1 MSLAR
6 FREHSATLGITVD
19 VRQMDHTT
27 HTAEDAAAAVGCA
40 VGAIVKSLV
49 FLVDSQPCLVLVS
62 GSNRVDTAML
72 SAALGSPASMA
83 DAKTVKSASG
93 YSIGGVPPFG
103 HPTALRTVMDRDLLA
118 HHEVWAAAGAATAVF
133 PMESARLAK
142 ITAAEVVQL
151 A

>member
-6 FREHSATLGITVD
+6 FREHSATLGITVE

-49 FLVDSQPCLVLVS
+49 FLVDDQPCLVLVS

-72 SAALGSPASMA
+72 GAALGGTATMA
-83 DAKTVKSASG
+83 DAKTVKSVSG

-103 HPTALRTVMDRDLLA
+103 HPTALRTAMDRDLLT
-118 HHEVWAAAGAATAVF
+118 HQEVWAAAGAATAVF
-133 PMESARLAK
+133 AIASARLAT
-142 ITAAEVVQL
+142 ITAAEVIQL
-151 A
+151 V

>member
-6 FREHSATLGITVD
+6 FRQHSAELGISVD
-19 VRQMDHTT
+19 VREMDHTT

-72 SAALGSPASMA
+72 GAALGGAVCMA

-103 HPTALRTVMDRDLLA
+103 HPTPMRTVMDQDLLT
-118 HHEVWAAAGAATAVF
+118 HHEVWAAAGAATTVF
-133 PMESARLAK
+133 PMESARLAE
-142 ITAAEVVQL
+142 ITSAEVVRL

>member
-6 FREHSATLGITVD
+6 FRQHSAELGITVD
-19 VRQMDHTT
+19 VREMDHTT

-49 FLVDSQPCLVLVS
+49 FLVDSLPCLVLVS

-72 SAALGSPASMA
+72 SAALGGPARMA

-103 HPTALRTVMDRDLLA
+103 HPVPMRTVMDQDLLT
-118 HHEVWAAAGAATAVF
+118 HREVWAAAGAATTVF
-133 PMESARLAK
+133 AMDSARLAE
-142 ITAAEVVQL
+142 ITSAEVVQL

>member
-6 FREHSATLGITVD
+6 FREHSAKLGITVE
-19 VRQMDHTT
+19 VHQMDHTT

-49 FLVDSQPCLVLVS
+49 FLVDAQPCLVLVS

-72 SAALGSPASMA
+72 SDALGSTASMA

-103 HPTALRTVMDRDLLA
+103 HPTPLRTVMDRDLLT
-118 HHEVWAAAGAATAVF
+118 HQEVWAAAGAATAVF
-133 PMESARLAK
+133 AMDSARLAE
-142 ITAAEVVQL
+142 ITTAEVVQL

>member
-6 FREHSATLGITVD
+6 FQRHSAELGITVE
-19 VRQMDHTT
+19 VREMDQTT

-40 VGAIVKSLV
+40 VGAIVKSLI
-49 FLVDSQPCLVLVS
+49 FLIDAQPCLVLVS

-72 SAALGSPASMA
+72 SAALGSTASMA

-103 HPTALRTVMDRDLLA
+103 HPTPLRTVMDQDLLT
-118 HHEVWAAAGAATAVF
+118 HREVWAAAGAATAVF
-133 PMESARLAK
+133 PMASARLAE
-142 ITAAEVVQL
+142 ITSAEVVRL

>member
-6 FREHSATLGITVD
+6 FRRHSAELGISVD
-19 VRQMDHTT
+19 VREMDHTT

-49 FLVDSQPCLVLVS
+49 FLVDARPCLVLVS

-72 SAALGSPASMA
+72 GAALGGVACMA

-103 HPTALRTVMDRDLLA
+103 HPTPMRTVMDQDLLT
-118 HHEVWAAAGAATAVF
+118 HREVWAAAGAATTVF
-133 PMESARLAK
+133 AMESARLAEL
-142 ITAAEVVQL
+142 TSAEVVRL